1 MFGAKGA
8 KTMVKMPDGDL
19 SPNSGKWFGSN
30 YSRLILILKKTSGN
44 GHMISTYSQYWLIT
58 WFGP

>member
-1 MFGAKGA
+1 
-8 KTMVKMPDGDL
+8 MVKMPDGDL
-19 SPNSGKWFGSN
+19 SPNSSKWFGSN